1 VASRAIRP
9 PSSLAMFGLL
19 ACALVAIAATDTAN
33 LDFRPQPLGSGILE
47 ALRNEDQVELIVLL
61 RQQAQLVQAYAIA
74 DRLARGQSAC
84 QALREVADRAQ
95 VTLRA
100 ELEACGVSYYRFSIV
115 NAIRVTADQEFAA

>member
-1 VASRAIRP
+1 
-9 PSSLAMFGLL
+9 MFGLL